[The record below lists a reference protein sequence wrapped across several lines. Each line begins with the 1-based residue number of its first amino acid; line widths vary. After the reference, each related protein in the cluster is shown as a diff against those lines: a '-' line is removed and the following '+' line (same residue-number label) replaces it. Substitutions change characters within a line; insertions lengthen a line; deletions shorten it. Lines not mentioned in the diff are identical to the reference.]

1 MSSDFSTKNL
11 QIECPYLDYLCLSFT
26 HWSFLHI
33 INLKKSFYAHS
44 FSGEIFTQINFER
57 MFFMCGIAG
66 WLNFERDISDNEKIF
81 NAMSDTIIRRGP
93 DAGGAFISKNAALIH
108 RRLAVVD
115 LEGGAQP
122 MYKTHNGREYI
133 IVYNGE
139 IYNSDELRH
148 ELTDSGIAFKTHSD
162 TEAVLSSYIIWGN
175 KCPEHLNGIFA
186 FAIYDKYRRELF
198 CARDRAGVKPF
209 FYHLGNDGLI
219 FGSEISTLLAHP
231 SVPHTVD
238 SKGIGEI
245 FLIGPG
251 RTPGRSAFSSISE
264 LKPGECA
271 VYNKSG
277 LKKQFYWKL
286 SAAEHTDNADET
298 AEKIR
303 FLLTDSIKRQ
313 LVSDVP
319 LCCFLSGGLDS
330 SIISSVAA
338 GEYRQSGM
346 NLTTYSV
353 DYVDNDKY
361 FKANAFQPNSD
372 DHYIDIMSNDIK
384 SSHKKVVL
392 DNNDVA
398 DALYPATLA
407 RSLPGM
413 AEVDSSLLLFC
424 REVKKTHTV
433 AVSGEC
439 ADEIFGGYPWYSNPD
454 VLFSDD
460 FPWSGNTQTKSKLIS
475 EKFLNFDPTEFV
487 YQRYLETVR
496 SAPKTGSESKI
507 DSRIK
512 EVTMLNLKWFM
523 QTLLDRKDRMSM
535 YSGLE
540 VRVPFCDHRIMEYAY
555 NIPWEI
561 KALHGREKGL
571 LRKAFE
577 GILPDEIIK
586 RKKSP
591 YPKSH
596 NPVYINNVIEKVITV
611 LNDNSAPIWEI
622 ANRNFVK
629 EILDTQ
635 GSAFSR
641 PWYGQLMNFPQ
652 IMAYIYSINV
662 WLKSFV
668 VDIKNS

>member
-1 MSSDFSTKNL
+1 MSEYG
-11 QIECPYLDYLCLSFT
+11 ISF
-26 HWSFLHI
+26 
-33 INLKKSFYAHS
+33 
-44 FSGEIFTQINFER
+44 
-57 MFFMCGIAG
+57 
-66 WLNFERDISDNEKIF
+66 
-81 NAMSDTIIRRGP
+81 
-93 DAGGAFISKNAALIH
+93 
-108 RRLAVVD
+108 
-115 LEGGAQP
+115 
-122 MYKTHNGREYI
+122 
-133 IVYNGE
+133 
-139 IYNSDELRH
+139 NS
-148 ELTDSGIAFKTHSD
+148 HSD
-162 TEAVLSSYIIWGN
+162 TEVVLSSYIIWGD

-186 FAIYDKYRRELF
+186 LAIYDKHRRRLF

-209 FYHLGNDGLI
+209 FYHMGNDGFI
-219 FGSEISTLLAHP
+219 FGSEISTLLSHP
-231 SVPHTVD
+231 SVPHTID
-238 SKGIGEI
+238 SNGIGEI

-251 RTPGRSAFSSISE
+251 RTPGHSAFSAIAE
-264 LKPGECA
+264 LKPGEYA
-271 VYNKSG
+271 VYDESG
-277 LKKQFYWKL
+277 FKKQAYWELK
-286 SAAEHTDNADET
+286 AAEHTDTPEET
-298 AEKIR
+298 AEHIR

-338 GEYRQSGM
+338 SEYQKS
-346 NLTTYSV
+346 NHTLTTYSV
-353 DYVDNDKY
+353 DYVDNEKY
-361 FKANAFQPNSD
+361 FKANVFQPNSD
-372 DHYIDIMSNDIK
+372 DHYIDIMSK
-384 SSHKKVVL
+384 SIGSRHNKVIL
-392 DNNDVA
+392 DNIDVA

-454 VLFSDD
+454 VLFADD
-460 FPWSGNTQTKSKLIS
+460 FPWSGNTETKSKLIGK
-475 EKFLNFDPTEFV
+475 KFLTFDPTEFV
-487 YQRYLETVR
+487 YQRYLETVKA
-496 SAPKTGSESKI
+496 APKTGTESAI

-596 NPVYINNVIEKVITV
+596 NPVYINSVIEKVKTV
-611 LNDNSAPIWEI
+611 LDNNSAPIWEI
-622 ANRNFVK
+622 ANKAFVK
-629 EILDTQ
+629 EILDTE

-662 WLKSFV
+662 WLKEFAA
-668 VDIKNS
+668 DIK

>member
-1 MSSDFSTKNL
+1 M
-11 QIECPYLDYLCLSFT
+11 CYL
-26 HWSFLHI
+26 FLTESPDRI
-33 INLKKSFYAHS
+33 K
-44 FSGEIFTQINFER
+44 FER

-66 WLNFERDISDNEKIF
+66 WLNFNKDISNNEKIF
-81 NAMSDTIIRRGP
+81 NAMSDTLVRRGP
-93 DAGGAFISKNAALIH
+93 DSGGAYITQNAALIH

-115 LEGGAQP
+115 PEGGAQP
-122 MYKTHNGREYI
+122 MYKAHNGHKYI

-139 IYNSDELRH
+139 LYNSDELKN
-148 ELTDSGIAFKTHSD
+148 ELTENGISFNSRSD
-162 TEAVLSSYIIWGN
+162 TELVLSSYIVWGT
-175 KCPEHLNGIFA
+175 KCLERLNGIFA
-186 FAIYDKYRRELF
+186 FAIYDSHQQQLF

-209 FYHLGNDGLI
+209 FYHIGRDGFI
-219 FGSEISTLLAHP
+219 FGSEISTLLCHP
-231 SVPHTVD
+231 SVPHTVNAN
-238 SKGIGEI
+238 GIGEI

-251 RTPGRSAFSSISE
+251 RTPGLSAFAAISE
-264 LKPGECA
+264 LKPGEYA
-271 VYNKSG
+271 VYDKSG
-277 LKKQFYWKL
+277 LKKHTYWELK
-286 SAAEHTDNADET
+286 AAEHCDNAEDT
-298 AEKIR
+298 AEHIR

-330 SIISSVAA
+330 SIISAVAA
-338 GEYRQSGM
+338 EEYKKSGL

-353 DYVDNDKY
+353 DYTDNEKY

-372 DHYIDIMSNDIK
+372 DHYIDIMRRAVGSQHNKI
-384 SSHKKVVL
+384 VL

-398 DALYPATLA
+398 DALYQSTLA

-433 AVSGEC
+433 ALSGEC

-454 VLFSDD
+454 VLFAAD
-460 FPWSGNTQTKSKLIS
+460 FPWSGNTQTKSKLII
-475 EKFLNFDPTEFV
+475 EKFLTFDPTDFV
-487 YQRYLETVR
+487 YQRYLETVN
-496 SAPKTGSESKI
+496 SAPKTGMESEI

-561 KALHGREKGL
+561 KALGGREKGL
-571 LRKAFE
+571 LRKAFTE
-577 GILPDEIIK
+577 ILPNEIIR

-596 NPVYINNVIEKVITV
+596 NPVYINNVIGKVNA
-611 LNDNSAPIWEI
+611 LLSDNSAPIWEI
-622 ANRNFVK
+622 ANKAFVK
-629 EILDTQ
+629 EILDTE

-662 WLKSFV
+662 WLESFD
-668 VDIKNS
+668 VDIQK